1 MKKNEIKKIIE
12 NWFIKKRKKINV
24 EKNLLK
30 EGIIDSFEVIDFIIY
45 LENSFKIKFESTEF
59 QNPKFMIIKNIINLI
74 YKKIK

>member
-30 EGIIDSFEVIDFIIY
+30 EGIIDSFEVIMMLYLHLFI
-45 LENSFKIKFESTEF
+45 
-59 QNPKFMIIKNIINLI
+59 
-74 YKKIK
+74 